1 MTTTNR
7 IELDDLRPADGA
19 VRKKKRVARGM
30 SSGHGKTATRGH
42 RGEGQRSGNSRKPGF
57 EGGQM
62 PAYRK
67 IPKLK
72 GFKLINPIIY
82 AELNVSDIEKMTENE
97 ISMSL
102 LKEKGLFS
110 QRYQE
115 LRVLGNGEIK
125 RKVTVKAR
133 HFSKSAK
140 EKIEAAGGTTE
151 LV

>member
-1 MTTTNR
+1 MANSE
-7 IELDDLRPADGA
+7 IKLDDLKPAEGA
-19 VRKKKRVARGM
+19 VRKTKRVGRGM
-30 SSGHGKTATRGH
+30 SSGHGKTSTRGH

-67 IPKLK
+67 LPKLK
-72 GFKLINPIIY
+72 GFKLVNPIIY
-82 AELNVSDIEKMTENE
+82 AELNVSDIEKMKDKE
-97 ISMSL
+97 ISIEI

-110 QRYQE
+110 QRYAE

-125 RKVTVKAR
+125 RKVTIKAR

-140 EKIEAAGGTTE
+140 EKIEAAGGTAE